1 MTMDVAMGLVSA
13 VSARGNDRGGKS
25 GADAGA
31 FDRALSEKPA
41 KRALQNRQPGE
52 PAAEP
57 RWKPAATGGRS
68 APTRQEP
75 EADAA
80 YDSFRELLLPLAAA
94 GPADGTGE
102 SVLEADLPEDGAA
115 QPAERLPTGD
125 AAPQAPAAVAAQSP
139 ASEGTR
145 DATPDMMPNAMPDAG
160 DRRPARGQTD
170 AVSASPRRA
179 TVPASASA
187 AGPTIGPAIGP
198 AGNRAARP
206 TIAPAAGPDA
216 GLAADDG
223 NPPAAAVRAQTAEQV
238 SAAPMQDMQDRP
250 AVEGPRQAEGRP
262 GRPAT
267 PAAPQVRAAVSAPVD
282 AGGGAPASSGQGM
295 PEDVLRQLEAVQTAG
310 RAGAASAPPRAE
322 ATTPAPAGA
331 DKPQPVVSVLGFSTS
346 SAPVVPAN
354 IVPANLASQLSATGA
369 GVVAAIEAE
378 PTWRA
383 AAAEAAPQRGQTAGV
398 VSSLRI
404 QLNPA
409 ELGMVTARLV
419 ATGSQL
425 EIEIR
430 VESND
435 ARQKLA
441 HDADAIVKALR
452 GVGYDIERVTIQQAP
467 QGSPGTQQQAQ
478 QQGAASRDPFMQQGQ
493 QQDQAGANAGGRN
506 GQNSGN
512 GATAAQRNA
521 GEPGA
526 ERAGGSVYI

>member
-41 KRALQNRQPGE
+41 KRAPQNRQPGE

-57 RWKPAATGGRS
+57 RWKLAATGGKS

-75 EADAA
+75 EADAT
-80 YDSFRELLLPLAAA
+80 YDSFRELLLPLEAA
-94 GPADGTGE
+94 GPADDTGE
-102 SVLEADLPEDGAA
+102 SVLEANLPEDGAA

-125 AAPQAPAAVAAQSP
+125 AALQAPAAVAVQSP

-145 DATPDMMPNAMPDAG
+145 DATPDMMPDAG

-179 TVPASASA
+179 TVQASASA
-187 AGPTIGPAIGP
+187 GSPTIGP

-206 TIAPAAGPDA
+206 TIAPAAGPNA

-223 NPPAAAVRAQTAEQV
+223 NPPAAAVRAQTAAQVSAQV
-238 SAAPMQDMQDRP
+238 SAATAQDRP
-250 AVEGPRQAEGRP
+250 AVEGPRQAEGRS

-267 PAAPQVRAAVSAPVD
+267 PAAPQVGATVSAPAD
-282 AGGGAPASSGQGM
+282 AGGGAQASSDQGM
-295 PEDVLRQLEAVQTAG
+295 PEDVLRQLEAVRMAAG
-310 RAGAASAPPRAE
+310 RVGAASAPPRAE
-322 ATTPAPAGA
+322 AATPAPAGA

-526 ERAGGSVYI
+526 ERAGGGVYI

>member
-41 KRALQNRQPGE
+41 KRAPQNRQPSE

-57 RWKPAATGGRS
+57 RWKLAATGGKS

-75 EADAA
+75 EADAT

-94 GPADGTGE
+94 GPADDIDE
-102 SVLEADLPEDGAA
+102 SVLEANLPEDGAA

-145 DATPDMMPNAMPDAG
+145 DATPDMMPDAG
-160 DRRPARGQTD
+160 DRRPARGQTGAGVD

-179 TVPASASA
+179 TVQASASA
-187 AGPTIGPAIGP
+187 GSPTIGP

-216 GLAADDG
+216 DLAADDG
-223 NPPAAAVRAQTAEQV
+223 NPPAAAVRAQTAAQV

-250 AVEGPRQAEGRP
+250 AVEAPRQAEGRP

-267 PAAPQVRAAVSAPVD
+267 PAAPQVGAAVSAPAD
-282 AGGGAPASSGQGM
+282 AGGGAQASSDQGM
-295 PEDVLRQLEAVQTAG
+295 PEDVLRQLEAVRMAAG
-310 RAGAASAPPRAE
+310 RVGAASAPPRAE
-322 ATTPAPAGA
+322 AATPAPAGA

-354 IVPANLASQLSATGA
+354 IVPANLASQLSTTGA

-383 AAAEAAPQRGQTAGV
+383 AAGEAAPQRGQTAGV

-467 QGSPGTQQQAQ
+467 QGSPGTQQHAQ

-526 ERAGGSVYI
+526 ERAGGGVYI

>member
-41 KRALQNRQPGE
+41 KRAPQNRQPGE

-57 RWKPAATGGRS
+57 RWKLAATGGKS

-75 EADAA
+75 EADAT

-94 GPADGTGE
+94 GPADDIGE
-102 SVLEADLPEDGAA
+102 SVLEANLPEDGAA
-115 QPAERLPTGD
+115 HPAERLLTGD
-125 AAPQAPAAVAAQSP
+125 AAPQAPAAAAVQSP

-145 DATPDMMPNAMPDAG
+145 DATPDMMPDAG

-179 TVPASASA
+179 TVQASAST
-187 AGPTIGPAIGP
+187 GSPTIGPAVGP

-206 TIAPAAGPDA
+206 TIAPAAGPNA

-223 NPPAAAVRAQTAEQV
+223 NPPAAAVRAQTAAQV
-238 SAAPMQDMQDRP
+238 SAAPRQDMQDRP
-250 AVEGPRQAEGRP
+250 AVEGPRQAEGRT

-267 PAAPQVRAAVSAPVD
+267 PAAPQVGAAVSAPTD
-282 AGGGAPASSGQGM
+282 AGGGAQASSDQGM
-295 PEDVLRQLEAVQTAG
+295 PEDVLRQLEAVRTAG

-322 ATTPAPAGA
+322 AATPPPAGA